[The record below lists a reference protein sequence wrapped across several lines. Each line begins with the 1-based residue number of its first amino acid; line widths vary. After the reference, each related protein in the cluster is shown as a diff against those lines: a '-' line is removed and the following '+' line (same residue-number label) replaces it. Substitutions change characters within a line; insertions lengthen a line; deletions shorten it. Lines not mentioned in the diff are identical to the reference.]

1 MTLDRKIKI
10 VAYVVEA
17 LILAVLVALAIA
29 TGAKNKQLKQ
39 CRQQIAE
46 QTVVID
52 SLQREAKALGALD
65 AITINCSF
73 VVNNKNILS
82 VNTTQA
88 NQIAK
93 TFAEITRKELLDS
106 LYYYKQ

>member
-10 VAYVVEA
+10 VAYVMEA

-29 TGAKNKQLKQ
+29 VGTKNKQLKQ

-52 SLQREAKALGALD
+52 SLQREARELGALD